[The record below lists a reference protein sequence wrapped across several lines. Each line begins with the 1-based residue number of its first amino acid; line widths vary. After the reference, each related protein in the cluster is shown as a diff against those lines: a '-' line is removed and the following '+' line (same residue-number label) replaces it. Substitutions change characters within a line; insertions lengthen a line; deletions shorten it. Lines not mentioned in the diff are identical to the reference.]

1 MFWIKN
7 WPFFKFRKKLV
18 SFLNKKRYSFS
29 TKLPE
34 TIRFSR
40 KIWRAIREIKNNTEI
55 DGAERAVT
63 VLDIDGLLLLT
74 PAIIGESERVVLR
87 HQFKVEYQYEK
98 QIQRCYRQIYR
109 DNRLVIKDYF
119 LSKKPPTRIHLRVL
133 FNIHTHPD
141 GERANFFSETDIK
154 SFLTAPAVPAMVLV
168 AKDIWLLLKSRK
180 TQEPRALVSSTN
192 LLKRCQEAGLVI
204 YKGKIGERLKKVS

>member
-1 MFWIKN
+1 MHQSN
-7 WPFFKFRKKLV
+7 L
-18 SFLNKKRYSFS
+18 
-29 TKLPE
+29 
-34 TIRFSR
+34 
-40 KIWRAIREIKNNTEI
+40 REIKNNTEI

-204 YKGKIGERLKKVS
+204 YKGKIGELHDRDRTGMC